1 MSLVRAS
8 IIGFCSL
15 GRLVLS
21 NCNLSEDEIPID
33 LGSLS
38 SLQKLDLSEN
48 NFRNLPHCISR
59 LPKLYSLF
67 LRNCTSLHSI
77 LELPANIKFLIATG
91 CSSMERLSILSRS
104 KVIILS
110 LRNCCKLVEIQGLS
124 LESFSIIEM
133 FGCYSLSS
141 DFKTSLLQ
149 VLSLSL
155 SFNNVKLFFFFKQ
168 CPSTKCAAQLRLL
181 SLPGSEVPNWFSH
194 QRTGS
199 SISFHVPSPS
209 EGEIRVLLICAVYA
223 SKKES
228 HPRWTKNHVI
238 IYNKTRGY
246 RHVLLPEEFDFPVN
260 NSDNLF
266 LFQTHLIGNNLEMV
280 PAPERKLEMVSGEE
294 IEISF
299 QLWSSIEVKKCG
311 VHLLVDKPNVID
323 KVINMNFL
331 LKVI

>member
-1 MSLVRAS
+1 
-8 IIGFCSL
+8 
-15 GRLVLS
+15 
-21 NCNLSEDEIPID
+21 
-33 LGSLS
+33 
-38 SLQKLDLSEN
+38 
-48 NFRNLPHCISR
+48 
-59 LPKLYSLF
+59 
-67 LRNCTSLHSI
+67 
-77 LELPANIKFLIATG
+77 
-91 CSSMERLSILSRS
+91 MERLSILSRS

-110 LRNCCKLVEIQGLS
+110 VCNCCKLVEIQGLS

-149 VLSLSL
+149 
-155 SFNNVKLFFFFKQ
+155 

-199 SISFHVPSPS
+199 SITFHVPSPS
-209 EGEIRVLLICAVYA
+209 EGEIRVLPICAVYA

-228 HPRWTKNHVI
+228 HLRWTKNHVI

-246 RHVLLPEEFDFPVN
+246 GHVLLPEEFDFPVN

-266 LFQTHLIGNNLEMV
+266 LVQTHLIGNNLEMV

-299 QLWSSIEVKKCG
+299 ELWSSIEVKKCG
-311 VHLLVDKPNVID
+311 VHLLVDKPNAHKLPISDLQEKIELV
-323 KVINMNFL
+323 KLMNSEL
-331 LKVI
+331 V